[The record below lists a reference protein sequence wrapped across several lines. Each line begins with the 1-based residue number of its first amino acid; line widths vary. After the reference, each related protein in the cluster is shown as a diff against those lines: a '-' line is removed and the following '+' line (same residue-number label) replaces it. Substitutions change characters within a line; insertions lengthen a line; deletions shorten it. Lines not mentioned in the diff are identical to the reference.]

1 MITKIIN
8 SPLIMTWLDMFV
20 KFGMNVILLPIATV
34 YLLPE
39 ELAYFLFIGTLLSM
53 AYLAEGGINR
63 VILRATSYFKEGT
76 TVLPNN
82 FEEIQEVK
90 SDGKIN
96 YKLLGQLV
104 QTSFI
109 IYFMLGVISL
119 VVFFSIGYFTSE
131 NLISKQPNTGEAYIT
146 FGLLSVFAF
155 LYIMQLRWVGL
166 IQGLGYL
173 AQQKRIELIFG
184 LVRIALSILAI
195 ILGYG
200 VVGVVFSMLLSVVV
214 AHVLYKKMFYTYLPK
229 EYIQEYQYFSKDI
242 LEKLIPSAWKQSVLA
257 WGSFLIYQGTVLLS
271 AQLDDI
277 KLIASYMLTLQLI
290 YLLMQI
296 SNAPA
301 YSYYPNI
308 SKAISKRNIQEFSK
322 FLFKSLR
329 ISLGLYILGAG
340 VIYFLGNNILELIGA
355 NTLLISGNLLVLMLF
370 MYMLELHHVTHATIY
385 TATNHIPFVL
395 PSLLSGVLIVAGGW
409 FLIND
414 YGLWGIVLVQFL
426 VQLSFNNWYSVWLNY
441 KLLNNIKAK

>member
-1 MITKIIN
+1 MIKKALN

-20 KFGMNVILLPIATV
+20 KFGMNIILLPIATV

-39 ELAYFLFIGTLLSM
+39 ELAYFLFIGTLLGM

-63 VILRATSYFKEGT
+63 VILRATSCFKEGA

-82 FEEIQEVK
+82 FEEIQELK
-90 SDGKIN
+90 SDGKMN

-109 IYFMLGVISL
+109 IYFILGLISL
-119 VVFFSIGYFTSE
+119 ILFFTIGYFTSE
-131 NLISKQPNTGEAYIT
+131 NLISKQPNIEEAYIT

-173 AQQKRIELIFG
+173 AKQKRVELVFG
-184 LVRIALSILAI
+184 LIRIVLSIVAI
-195 ILGYG
+195 VLGYG
-200 VVGVVFSMLLSVVV
+200 VLGVVVAMLFSVVV
-214 AHVLYKKMFYTYLPK
+214 AHILYKKMFYAYLPK
-229 EYIQEYQYFSKDI
+229 ESIKEYQLFSKDI
-242 LEKLIPSAWKQSVLA
+242 LQKLIPSAWKQSVLA
-257 WGSFLIYQGTVLLS
+257 WGSYLIYQGTVLL
-271 AQLDDI
+271 AVQLDDV

-301 YSYYPNI
+301 YSYYPTI
-308 SKAISKRNIQEFSK
+308 SSAMAKKDITSFKNL
-322 FLFKSLR
+322 LFRSLR
-329 ISLGLYILGAG
+329 ISLGLYILGA
-340 VIYFLGNNILELIGA
+340 VILYFLGNQILELIGA
-355 NTLLISGNLLVLMLF
+355 NALLISGSLLVFMLF

-395 PSLLSGVLIVAGGW
+395 PSLLSGIAIFLGGW
-409 FLIND
+409 LVIDDF
-414 YGLWGIVLVQFL
+414 GLTGIIIVQFI
-426 VQLSFNNWYSVWLNY
+426 VQLSLNNWYPVWLNY
-441 KLLNNIKAK
+441 KLVKGK

>member
-146 FGLLSVFAF
+146 FVLLSVFAF

-166 IQGLGYL
+166 IQGLGHL
-173 AQQKRIELIFG
+173 AEQKRVELVFG
-184 LVRIALSILAI
+184 LFRIALGILAI

-200 VVGVVFSMLLSVVV
+200 VLGVVVAMIISVVV
-214 AHVLYKKMFYTYLPK
+214 AHILYKKMFYAYLPK
-229 EYIQEYQYFSKDI
+229 ESIQEYQLFSKEI
-242 LEKLIPSAWKQSVLA
+242 LQKLIPSAWKQSVLA
-257 WGSFLIYQGTVLLS
+257 WGSYLIYQGTVLL
-271 AQLDDI
+271 AVQLDDVR
-277 KLIASYMLTLQLI
+277 LVASYMLTLQLI

-308 SKAISKRNIQEFSK
+308 SKAMAKKDMPSFKNL
-322 FLFKSLR
+322 LFKSLK
-329 ISLGLYILGAG
+329 ISLGLYVLGA
-340 VIYFLGNNILELIGA
+340 VIIYFLGNHILELIGA
-355 NTLLISGNLLVLMLF
+355 NAFLISGSLLVLMLF

-395 PSLLSGVLIVAGGW
+395 PSLLSGIAMVVGGW
-409 FLIND
+409 LIIDD
-414 YGLWGIVLVQFL
+414 YGLIGIVFVQFI
-426 VQLSFNNWYSVWLNY
+426 VQLSFNNWYPVWLNY
-441 KLLNNIKAK
+441 KLVIGK